1 MFKRIIGFGILGA
14 VVAAGSFVGYKV
26 ATDPE
31 LREKIQEKVAGVFA
45 VSKEQLS
52 GMSED
57 VAVKRAQLT
66 RNPQI
71 NRDWVENQWE
81 ALNN

>member
-1 MFKRIIGFGILGA
+1 MFKRIVGFGVLGA

-31 LREKIQEKVAGVFA
+31 LREKIKEKVSGAFA

-81 ALNN
+81 ALSN

>member
-1 MFKRIIGFGILGA
+1 MWKKIIGFGALGIA
-14 VVAAGSFVGYKV
+14 VTAGSFAGYKL
-26 ATDPE
+26 ATDE
-31 LREKIQEKVAGVFA
+31 DLRKKIQEKVTGAFA
-45 VSKEQLS
+45 VSKDQLS